1 MSPNGG
7 KIVNKTKKDRLLA
20 GSMSIMV
27 AASSLMPAA
36 AVHAEDTQLSKMI
49 TPVMISEIVADTH
62 QSDQVTASGTDAF
75 EYIEL
80 YNTSDRDIEMDDLL
94 IRNVNG
100 STLTDWEIPSGTVIK
115 AGQTLV
121 VWVTNAESA
130 QITEA
135 DFRAYY
141 GIDDSVQ
148 IVKTV
153 DSVNGFS
160 NSGERS
166 MQVIVRDSEQVI
178 SSITYNDGSEKAQTK
193 KGIKFAYQ
201 DGQVQEVTLSYDE
214 DPTPGTLEDTQR
226 PDGLYQ
232 VSEAGND
239 ALSLNAESTFR
250 KGSSLNSSIT
260 FFVSGVNIP

>member
-1 MSPNGG
+1 
-7 KIVNKTKKDRLLA
+7 
-20 GSMSIMV
+20 
-27 AASSLMPAA
+27 
-36 AVHAEDTQLSKMI
+36 
-49 TPVMISEIVADTH
+49 MISEIVADTH

-201 DGQVQEVTLSYDE
+201 DGQVQEVTLLMMKILRRARWKTHSA
-214 DPTPGTLEDTQR
+214 PQASIRSAKRAMTRFRSTQR
-226 PDGLYQ
+226 PHSAKVL
-232 VSEAGND
+232 
-239 ALSLNAESTFR
+239 
-250 KGSSLNSSIT
+250 
-260 FFVSGVNIP
+260 PM

>member
-1 MSPNGG
+1 M
-7 KIVNKTKKDRLLA
+7 
-20 GSMSIMV
+20 
-27 AASSLMPAA
+27 
-36 AVHAEDTQLSKMI
+36 
-49 TPVMISEIVADTH
+49 
-62 QSDQVTASGTDAF
+62 
-75 EYIEL
+75 
-80 YNTSDRDIEMDDLL
+80 
-94 IRNVNG
+94 
-100 STLTDWEIPSGTVIK
+100 
-115 AGQTLV
+115 
-121 VWVTNAESA
+121 TNAESA

-226 PDGLYQ
+226 PAGIYQ

-239 ALSLNAESTFR
+239 ALSLNAETTFR
-250 KGSSLNSSIT
+250 KGSSYVVRATVDTDSVMLEAEALIDGRSYPLTYEDGSFTAAIPAADIAQLDS
-260 FFVSGVNIP
+260 FELQVRLSDGVNTFMSEPMRVTAQEGSDPLAYDSPLLITELVPNTANVDGSDAYEFFEIYNASDETIDLRQYHFIYVNGTKETEWAAGR